1 MSYNLAAWDDAP
13 RHLHLSG
20 QLVRLG
26 GFNSH
31 QTQTVDVLGLNS
43 PCLTLL
49 VVPPRTGRATARNVL
64 QRAARPGNAD
74 TIQELVT
81 RINAP

>member
-26 GFNSH
+26 GFTSYH
-31 QTQTVDVLGLNS
+31 TQTLDVLGLDA

-49 VVPPRTGRATARNVL
+49 VVPPRTGRVIAHHVL
-64 QRAARPGNAD
+64 LRAARPGNAD